1 MTLQEAIDFASGD
14 SYEKQYGT
22 ITNFT
27 VSMHNTVSYDTV
39 LAGWETPVEYEPG
52 EDFTVHEDSETVLAG
67 FAWFETYAPGEPGG
81 KPTFHP
87 DLPLRNWGPATIDP
101 VRAVTGRWFERPP
114 VPGFSTRGQGGMM
127 LNAAAGGGTPIPI
140 DVSVRRDPGLL
151 RFLSFPGLGPSV
163 QMEIEKLSG
172 PGGTATSGVTLKA
185 VEDGALL
192 RAVGP
197 SVRDPASRA
206 SYTVTIWVGGRPG

>member
-27 VSMHNTVSYDTV
+27 VSMHNTVSSDRV
-39 LAGWETPVEYEPG
+39 LAGSVTGVEYEPG
-52 EDFTVHEDSETVLAG
+52 EDFTVSMHEDSDVLAG
-67 FAWFETYAPGEPGG
+67 SEMFEEYGPGQPGG

-87 DLPLRNWGPATIDP
+87 DLPLLNWGPATIDRGFAN
-101 VRAVTGRWFERPP
+101 VGSWFNGP

-127 LNAAAGGGTPIPI
+127 LNVAAGNAVPIPI

-172 PGGTATSGVTLKA
+172 PGGTATSGVTLEA
-185 VEDGALL
+185 VEDGAFL

-197 SVRDPASRA
+197 SVRDPAINA